1 MTPET
6 PDEPPSSQGPASLR
20 SSRLPPEP
28 APAPPGVVGWL
39 GGTAVALMERLG
51 DVTRLLLS
59 SIRVLPR
66 RPLELRQILTQL
78 DAIGVESTGLVI
90 ITGTFVG
97 MVMALQFVLGL
108 QKFGGMEYTG
118 RVISLSFSR
127 ELAPSL
133 TAVIVGGRIAS
144 GIAAEIGSMMVTEQV
159 DAIRALG
166 ADPIKKLVM
175 PRLVAAVI
183 AMPIMAVISFLLG
196 MAGALAVC
204 SLQFGLP
211 ASFFISTALDS
222 LHLVDFWSGYLKTPF
237 FGAIIALV
245 GCHCGLRTRG
255 GTQGVGHA
263 TTEAV
268 VITSVSILIADLLLT
283 NLFNIVFQRPP

>member
-1 MTPET
+1 
-6 PDEPPSSQGPASLR
+6 
-20 SSRLPPEP
+20 
-28 APAPPGVVGWL
+28 
-39 GGTAVALMERLG
+39 
-51 DVTRLLLS
+51 
-59 SIRVLPR
+59 
-66 RPLELRQILTQL
+66 
-78 DAIGVESTGLVI
+78 
-90 ITGTFVG
+90 
-97 MVMALQFVLGL
+97 
-108 QKFGGMEYTG
+108 
-118 RVISLSFSR
+118 
-127 ELAPSL
+127 
-133 TAVIVGGRIAS
+133 
-144 GIAAEIGSMMVTEQV
+144 
-159 DAIRALG
+159 
-166 ADPIKKLVM
+166 
-175 PRLVAAVI
+175 
-183 AMPIMAVISFLLG
+183 MPIMAVISFLLG

-211 ASFFISTALDS
+211 PSFFISTALDS